1 MIKVNSSEFSWQE
14 GFTIEALLNT
24 LSSRG
29 GYDYLLKSNS
39 MVSVN
44 NSMVP
49 QEQYRSQLLQ
59 DGDVVSIFPSITGG

>member
-24 LSSRG
+24 LSRG

-44 NSMVP
+44 NRMVP
-49 QEQYRSQLLQ
+49 QEHYRSQLLQ